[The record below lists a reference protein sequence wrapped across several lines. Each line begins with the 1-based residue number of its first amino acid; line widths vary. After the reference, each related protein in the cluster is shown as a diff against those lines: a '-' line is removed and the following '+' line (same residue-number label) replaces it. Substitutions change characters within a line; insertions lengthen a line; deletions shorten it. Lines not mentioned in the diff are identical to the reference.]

1 MENQINEQAPQPT
14 REQMVQWYKDE
25 IELATLRAEL
35 AKLQRD
41 AVVYEAERINAIGA
55 IAQMTQP
62 GEEASEEAATPKAEP
77 KTRTLKR
84 EAPLEE
90 VH

>member
-1 MENQINEQAPQPT
+1 MENQTKQEPSRDQIIE
-14 REQMVQWYKDE
+14 WYKAE
-25 IELATLRAEL
+25 IELASLRAEL
-35 AKLQRD
+35 SKLQRD
-41 AVVYEAERINAIGA
+41 ATVSEAERLQAVMV
-55 IAQMTQP
+55 IAQITQQP
-62 GEEASEEAATPKAEP
+62 QENEAPTEGEA

>member
-1 MENQINEQAPQPT
+1 MENQTNQEKPS
-14 REQMVQWYKDE
+14 REQIIQWYKDE

-35 AKLQRD
+35 SKLQRD
-41 AVVYEAERINAIGA
+41 ATVSEAERLQAVMV
-55 IAQMTQP
+55 IAQITQQP
-62 GEEASEEAATPKAEP
+62 QEGEAPKEGEA

>member
-1 MENQINEQAPQPT
+1 MENPTEQTQPS
-14 REQMVQWYKDE
+14 REQIIEWYKNE
-25 IELATLRAEL
+25 IELASLRAEL
-35 AKLQRD
+35 SKLQRD
-41 AVVYEAERINAIGA
+41 ATVSEAERLQAVMV
-55 IAQMTQP
+55 IAQITQQP
-62 GEEASEEAATPKAEP
+62 QEESAPKEGEA

>member
-1 MENQINEQAPQPT
+1 MENQTEQTQPS
-14 REQMVQWYKDE
+14 REQIIQWYKDE
-25 IELATLRAEL
+25 IELAALRAEL
-35 AKLQRD
+35 SKLQRD
-41 AVVYEAERINAIGA
+41 AAVNEAERINAIGA

-62 GEEASEEAATPKAEP
+62 QEEGAKQET

>member
-1 MENQINEQAPQPT
+1 MENQTKTEQPS
-14 REQMVQWYKDE
+14 REQIIEWYKNE
-25 IELATLRAEL
+25 IELASLRAEL
-35 AKLQRD
+35 SKLQRD
-41 AVVYEAERINAIGA
+41 ATVYEAERLQGVMV
-55 IAQMTQP
+55 IAQITQQP
-62 GEEASEEAATPKAEP
+62 TENAPDTAEA

>member
-1 MENQINEQAPQPT
+1 MENQTEQTQPS
-14 REQMVQWYKDE
+14 REQIIQWYKDE
-25 IELATLRAEL
+25 IEMATLRAEL

-41 AVVYEAERINAIGA
+41 AAMSEAERINAIAA

-62 GEEASEEAATPKAEP
+62 QEEGKPEGKPEA

-84 EAPLEE
+84 DTPLEE

>member
-1 MENQINEQAPQPT
+1 MENQTNQEQPS
-14 REQMVQWYKDE
+14 REQIIQWYKDE

-35 AKLQRD
+35 SKLQRD
-41 AVVYEAERINAIGA
+41 AVVYEAERINGIAA
-55 IAQMTQP
+55 IAQMTQQP
-62 GEEASEEAATPKAEP
+62 QEEKPEGKPEA

-84 EAPLEE
+84 ESPLEE

>member
-1 MENQINEQAPQPT
+1 MENQTNQEQPS
-14 REQMVQWYKDE
+14 REQIIQWYKDE

-35 AKLQRD
+35 SKLQRD
-41 AVVYEAERINAIGA
+41 AVVYEAERINGIAA

-62 GEEASEEAATPKAEP
+62 QEEGKPEGKPEA

-84 EAPLEE
+84 ESPLEE

>member
-1 MENQINEQAPQPT
+1 MENQTEQTQPS
-14 REQMVQWYKDE
+14 REQIIQWYKDE

-41 AVVYEAERINAIGA
+41 AAMSEAERINAIAA

-62 GEEASEEAATPKAEP
+62 QEDAKSEKPEA

-84 EAPLEE
+84 EAPIEE

>member
-1 MENQINEQAPQPT
+1 MENQTKSEPS
-14 REQMVQWYKDE
+14 REQIVEWYKNE

-35 AKLQRD
+35 SKLQRD
-41 AVVYEAERINAIGA
+41 ATVSEAERLQAVLV
-55 IAQMTQP
+55 IAQITQQP
-62 GEEASEEAATPKAEP
+62 QEEEAPKEGEA

>member
-1 MENQINEQAPQPT
+1 MENQTKQEPS
-14 REQMVQWYKDE
+14 REQIIEWYKNE
-25 IELATLRAEL
+25 IELATLRADL
-35 AKLQRD
+35 SKLQRD
-41 AVVYEAERINAIGA
+41 ATVSEAERLQAVLV
-55 IAQMTQP
+55 IAQITQQP
-62 GEEASEEAATPKAEP
+62 QEEEAPKEGEA

>member
-1 MENQINEQAPQPT
+1 MENQTEQTTQPS
-14 REQMVQWYKDE
+14 REQIIEWYKNE

-41 AVVYEAERINAIGA
+41 ATVSEAERLQAVMV
-55 IAQMTQP
+55 IAQITQP
-62 GEEASEEAATPKAEP
+62 QEEAPKEGEA

-84 EAPLEE
+84 EAPIEE

>member
-1 MENQINEQAPQPT
+1 MENQTEQTQPS
-14 REQMVQWYKDE
+14 REQIIQWYKDE

-41 AVVYEAERINAIGA
+41 AAMSEAERINAIAA

-62 GEEASEEAATPKAEP
+62 QEDAKSEKPEA

>member
-1 MENQINEQAPQPT
+1 MENQTKPEPS
-14 REQMVQWYKDE
+14 REQIIEWYKNE

-35 AKLQRD
+35 SKLQRD
-41 AVVYEAERINAIGA
+41 ATVSEAERLQAVMV
-55 IAQMTQP
+55 IAQITQQP
-62 GEEASEEAATPKAEP
+62 QENEAPKEGEA

-84 EAPLEE
+84 DAPLEE

>member
-1 MENQINEQAPQPT
+1 MENQTKQEQPS
-14 REQMVQWYKDE
+14 REQIIEWYKNE

-41 AVVYEAERINAIGA
+41 AAMSEAERINAIAA

-62 GEEASEEAATPKAEP
+62 QEDAKSEKPEA

>member
-1 MENQINEQAPQPT
+1 MENQTEQTTQPS
-14 REQMVQWYKDE
+14 REQIIQWYKDE

-35 AKLQRD
+35 SKLQRD
-41 AVVYEAERINAIGA
+41 AVVNEAERINAVAA
-55 IAQMTQP
+55 IAQMTQ
-62 GEEASEEAATPKAEP
+62 GQNEEGPKPEA

>member
-1 MENQINEQAPQPT
+1 MENQTNQEQPS
-14 REQMVQWYKDE
+14 REQIIQWYKDE

-35 AKLQRD
+35 SKLQRD
-41 AVVYEAERINAIGA
+41 AVVYEAERINGIAA
-55 IAQMTQP
+55 IAQMTQQP
-62 GEEASEEAATPKAEP
+62 QEEGAKPEAKPEA